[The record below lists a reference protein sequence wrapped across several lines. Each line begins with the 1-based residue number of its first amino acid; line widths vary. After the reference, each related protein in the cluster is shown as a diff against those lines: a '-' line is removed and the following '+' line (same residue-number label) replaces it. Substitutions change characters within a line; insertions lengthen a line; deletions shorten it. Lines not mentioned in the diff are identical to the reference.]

1 MSFKQKVKSES
12 RSVMFNSLGPHG
24 LYSSWNSPGQN
35 IGVGSLSLL
44 QGDLPGPGI
53 KPRSPN
59 CRWILYQ
66 LSHPGFTHPRLLEWV
81 AYLFSSRSS
90 WLRNQTRVSCIADEG
105 SPNLAYKWLRAR
117 GQGARVL
124 SEGNQGTERQ
134 INPPP
139 SYASS
144 CNKGIYCSRIN
155 TKQNSIIN
163 MFKDLEDK
171 LAIKNEQI
179 ENLSN

>member
-1 MSFKQKVKSES
+1 M
-12 RSVMFNSLGPHG
+12 
-24 LYSSWNSPGQN
+24 
-35 IGVGSLSLL
+35 
-44 QGDLPGPGI
+44 
-53 KPRSPN
+53 
-59 CRWILYQ
+59 
-66 LSHPGFTHPRLLEWV
+66 
-81 AYLFSSRSS
+81 
-90 WLRNQTRVSCIADEG
+90 
-105 SPNLAYKWLRAR
+105 AYKWLRAR

-124 SEGNQGTERQ
+124 CEGNQGTERQ

-144 CNKGIYCSRIN
+144 CNKGVYCSRIN

>member
-1 MSFKQKVKSES
+1 MPNAWGAPLQKVMSFKQKVKSES
-12 RSVMFNSLGPHG
+12 CSVMFNSLGPHG
-24 LYSSWNSPGQN
+24 LHSSWNSPGQN

-124 SEGNQGTERQ
+124 SEGNQGTERKRSHCKLC
-134 INPPP
+134 
-139 SYASS
+139 SYPVSKLWL
-144 CNKGIYCSRIN
+144 NLDIE
-155 TKQNSIIN
+155 
-163 MFKDLEDK
+163 FDLRF
-171 LAIKNEQI
+171 
-179 ENLSN
+179 